1 MPRKLIETKD
11 DPRKQIGVEAPVKQI
26 ADSRLRTLLFH
37 FHIFKN
43 GGSTIDAAL
52 KKNFGNRWRAIE
64 GPDPDDAMNWP
75 LAIQLLT
82 LHPELEAFSSHT
94 ARIPAPEAEDFQFI
108 PLFLLRHPIDRIAS
122 IHNFERR
129 RPTQGVNQAMVVA
142 QTGTF
147 ADFVTHALTENNS
160 VACDVQTSLLSR
172 AGVYYFPPD
181 LSDLV
186 KAKAI
191 VATALV
197 PGVVEEMEH
206 YLVMLEDKLSPQW
219 PSLDLASADENRN
232 AERRPTLL
240 ARLREI
246 RSLLPTHLWNQLRER
261 NRLDLEL
268 WRFTH
273 RLARERFLLMP
284 EAAKRLAD
292 FRRRKMNAHRSN
304 ELPSTDEPL
313 IASPQ
318 GDLIAE
324 HAHRYALALESAIE
338 GDALDAASI
347 AGHLDYTRQL
357 ISRVKSLEQERDNQR
372 KRIAQ
377 LSDDFAER
385 TTWALSLDAELQQT
399 RSAFT
404 EQSQLVEERTAW
416 AQSLD
421 QELQSARA
429 NFTRLSTDFSE
440 RTAWANALDA
450 ELRQARSALTKQSQ
464 LVEERTAWAQSLEKE
479 LQSGRANFTR
489 LSTDFAERTAWS
501 YSLDTELQQARSALT
516 KQSQLVEERTAWAQS
531 LDQELQSA
539 RAAHAAQTA
548 LVEARS
554 VWGQSLERELRTSQ
568 SNFTKLSG
576 DLAERT
582 TWALSL
588 DAELQHARSAL
599 TKQSQLVEERT
610 AWAQSLE
617 KELQSGRANFT
628 RLSTDFAERT
638 AWANSLDTE
647 LQQARSALTKQSQLV
662 EERTAWAQSLDQEL
676 QSARAHFTQLSAD
689 LADRTAWAKSLD
701 TELQQARSALTE
713 QTRLIEERIAPAQ
726 SLEQELQSAPSALPT
741 DQKQQP

>member
-1 MPRKLIETKD
+1 MPRKPIETKD
-11 DPRKQIGVEAPVKQI
+11 DLQKKIGVKAPVKQI

-64 GPDPDDAMNWP
+64 GPDPDGPMNWP
-75 LAIQLLT
+75 LAIQLLK

-94 ARIPAPEAEDFQFI
+94 ARIPAPETEDFQFI
-108 PLFLLRHPIDRIAS
+108 SLFLLRHPIDRLAS
-122 IHNFERR
+122 IYNFERIS
-129 RPTQGVNQAMVVA
+129 PAQGVNQAMAVA

-147 ADFVTHALTENNS
+147 ADFVTHALDKNNS

-191 VATALV
+191 VAMALV
-197 PGVVEEMEH
+197 PGVVEKMEQF
-206 YLVMLEDKLSPQW
+206 LVMLEDHLSPQW
-219 PSLDLASADENRN
+219 PSLDLAGADENRN

-246 RSLLPTHLWNQLRER
+246 RSLLPARLWNELRER
-261 NRLDLEL
+261 NHLDLEL

-273 RLARERFLLMP
+273 RLAREKFLLMP

-292 FRRRKMNAHRSN
+292 FRRRKMNAYRSN
-304 ELPSTDEPL
+304 ELPWTDEPL

-318 GDLIAE
+318 GDLITE
-324 HAHRYALALESAIE
+324 HAHLSTLALESAVE

-372 KRIAQ
+372 KRFAQ

-385 TTWALSLDAELQQT
+385 TTWALSLDAELQQA

-429 NFTRLSTDFSE
+429 NFD
-440 RTAWANALDA
+440 
-450 ELRQARSALTKQSQ
+450 
-464 LVEERTAWAQSLEKE
+464 
-479 LQSGRANFTR
+479 
-489 LSTDFAERTAWS
+489 
-501 YSLDTELQQARSALT
+501 
-516 KQSQLVEERTAWAQS
+516 
-531 LDQELQSA
+531 
-539 RAAHAAQTA
+539 
-548 LVEARS
+548 
-554 VWGQSLERELRTSQ
+554 
-568 SNFTKLSG
+568 KLSA
-576 DLAERT
+576 DFAERT

-588 DAELQHARSAL
+588 DAELQ
-599 TKQSQLVEERT
+599 
-610 AWAQSLE
+610 
-617 KELQSGRANFT
+617 
-628 RLSTDFAERT
+628 
-638 AWANSLDTE
+638 
-647 LQQARSALTKQSQLV
+647 
-662 EERTAWAQSLDQEL
+662 
-676 QSARAHFTQLSAD
+676 
-689 LADRTAWAKSLD
+689 
-701 TELQQARSALTE
+701 QARSALTE
-713 QTRLIEERIAPAQ
+713 QARLIEERTARAQ
-726 SLEQELQSAPSALPT
+726 SLEQELQSAHSALPT
-741 DQKQQP
+741 GQKQQT